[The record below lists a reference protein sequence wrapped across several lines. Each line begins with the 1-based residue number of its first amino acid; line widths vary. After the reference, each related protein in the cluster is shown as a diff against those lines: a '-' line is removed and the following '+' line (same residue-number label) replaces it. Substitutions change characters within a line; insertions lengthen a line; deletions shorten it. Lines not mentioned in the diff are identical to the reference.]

1 MSDPKD
7 LQDKLKHI
15 RIGIEEARARIE
27 DAGKILQNARPYLR
41 DLLVGEALPTNPDA
55 RATMIT
61 SVWQA
66 IDSVEKDLQKLD
78 ELRLALLRDL
88 SRLSG

>member
-7 LQDKLKHI
+7 LQDKLKHL

-27 DAGKILQNARPYLR
+27 DASNVLQNARPYLR
-41 DLLVGEALPTNPDA
+41 DLLGGEALLTNPDA
-55 RATMIT
+55 RAATIT

-66 IDSVEKDLQKLD
+66 IDSIERDLQKLN
-78 ELRLALLRDL
+78 ELRLELLRDL
-88 SRLSG
+88 TRLSG